1 MTALWITLAILGY
14 LFMAWVT
21 ATVWAEMTEED
32 GIDGMSLFMG
42 LLWPAMLPVGGFVYV
57 LMRIPEVPPIPRLWR
72 RRD

>member
-21 ATVWAEMTEED
+21 ATLLANRVGDEE
-32 GIDGMSLFMG
+32 IDGELALIILFLGPLMPFVA
-42 LLWPAMLPVGGFVYV
+42 LWALWPTGAI
-57 LMRIPEVPPIPRLWR
+57 RIPRLWR